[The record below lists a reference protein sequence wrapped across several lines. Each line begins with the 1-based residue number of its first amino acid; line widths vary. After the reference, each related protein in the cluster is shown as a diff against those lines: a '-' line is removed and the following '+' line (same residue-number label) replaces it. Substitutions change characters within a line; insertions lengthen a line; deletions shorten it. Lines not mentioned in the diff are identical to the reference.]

1 MGRTKSISI
10 KNAYL
15 KNKSKNTF
23 GVSKSFKLYK
33 IQFIIN
39 DLHIKNILR
48 KMKSTYNK
56 NFEYSVYDI
65 LKEVCESYLIE
76 LYINSKIQNSK
87 QIKTIC
93 PLINKR
99 EMIKAIDIG
108 YIIDFVYKI
117 NMCEKEILLV
127 FDEYGNIL
135 LYELDSYQKRL
146 KSKIFDIFN
155 RILGISILDNEMILI
170 ISELLLKVI
179 LIEKDNLNNYCIF
192 EVDDIIKVNQ
202 KAIKVIKLQ
211 TNNILILCEK
221 SFSIYFP
228 QKDKKERICY
238 EIAHEKFVNHDRKIK
253 KKLSYYTINL
263 THYTSK
269 INNNIDV
276 IELNKDIIIYY
287 DNDFCYV
294 YSIQN
299 KQIIFSIKISVSSF
313 IDDVLKKIS
322 DDIFC
327 IGENNIIE
335 FISIKLGKVIDKL
348 IFPKSMVICS
358 MGYLNDNNILIG
370 SCIYKDVLGSS
381 RMLYF
386 NQFKYQ
392 IGEKNNNNN
401 FQISI
406 NSSMSPGKGLG
417 NIFIIEL
424 DDGRILIT
432 TKEFILFWNN

>member
-1 MGRTKSISI
+1 
-10 KNAYL
+10 
-15 KNKSKNTF
+15 
-23 GVSKSFKLYK
+23 
-33 IQFIIN
+33 
-39 DLHIKNILR
+39 
-48 KMKSTYNK
+48 MKSTYNK

-99 EMIKAIDIG
+99 EMIKTIDIG
-108 YIIDFVYKI
+108 YNIDFAYKI
-117 NMCEKEILLV
+117 NLCEKEILLV
-127 FDEYGNIL
+127 FDEYGNIV

-146 KSKIFDIFN
+146 KSKIFDSFN
-155 RILGISILDNEMILI
+155 RILGISILENEMILL

-238 EIAHEKFVNHDRKIK
+238 EIAHEKFVNHDRQIK
-253 KKLSYYTINL
+253 KKLSYYTINS

-370 SCIYKDVLGSS
+370 SCIYKDILGSS

-392 IGEKNNNNN
+392 IREKNNNNN

-432 TKEFILFWNN
+432 TKQFILFWNK